1 MLFALIGENCTGKST
16 LAERICAAAPSEIMT
31 GKDYLRMA
39 KSESMA
45 ALLFK
50 KKLAAA
56 VAGENL
62 IYVITEKE
70 HIAFLPEGAV
80 RILVTAELSDI
91 KERFT
96 ARMHG
101 VLPPPVEKMLEMK
114 HGSFDNIPH
123 EYAFNSSNDD
133 AEEFVALIRKDL
145 GL

>member
-16 LAERICAAAPSEIMT
+16 LAEAINAVLPAEIIT

-56 VAGENL
+56 VTGENL

-80 RILVTAELSDI
+80 SVLVTAELDEI
-91 KERFT
+91 KERFK

-114 HGSFDNIPH
+114 HGSFDRIPH
-123 EYAFNSSNDD
+123 EYAFNSSKDD
-133 AEEFVALIRKDL
+133 AGEFIVKLKKDL